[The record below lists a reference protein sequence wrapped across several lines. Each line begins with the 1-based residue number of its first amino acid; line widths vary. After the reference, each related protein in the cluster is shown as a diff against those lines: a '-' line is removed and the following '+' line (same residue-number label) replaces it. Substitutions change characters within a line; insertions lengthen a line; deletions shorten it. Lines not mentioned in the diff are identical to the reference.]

1 MTKTGFKRIF
11 TDNNEYESYEGIL
24 FFNSLAYTVQE
35 FLYTSKAKDE
45 NNDFQMDKHI
55 KLYDF
60 MNVTASFIKAI
71 MTDFGRTTIKE
82 YIEDIRQDSI
92 SVFDV
97 EEIEYKYDILII
109 RRASNELIMALLWTT
124 YIYVNAQLSIVRSE
138 LWEDKKKML
147 YEVMLENS
155 SYPQMHFKN
164 HTLILLTDEATKTLI
179 KHSVN
184 DQETYDDLVKQF
196 KQEKEEIVEQ
206 EEEAKQDDDHVV
218 VEEIS
223 LHDKV
228 RLDLVLRMM
237 EDNGANLTRHGNK
250 MKAAQIMQSITGLP
264 LQTCKN
270 YCSNRDLNTSIHT
283 EEVLKMNTILQAL
296 GMKIRL

>member
-1 MTKTGFKRIF
+1 MTSGFKRIF
-11 TDNNEYESYEGIL
+11 TNNDEYESYESIPL
-24 FFNSLAYTVQE
+24 FNSLAYTVQE

-45 NNDFQMDKHI
+45 EHDFQMDKHI

-60 MNVTASFIKAI
+60 MNVTVSFIKAI
-71 MTDFGRTTIKE
+71 DTDFGRSTIKE
-82 YIEDIRQDSI
+82 YIKDIRKK
-92 SVFDV
+92 SVWAYDI

-124 YIYVNAQLSIVRSE
+124 YIYANAHLNMVNSIS
-138 LWEDKKKML
+138 WEEKTNML

-155 SYPQMHFKN
+155 SYPRKQFKI
-164 HTLILLTDEATKTLI
+164 HPLILLTDEATQIMI
-179 KHSVN
+179 KHFLNDNSTTVN
-184 DQETYDDLVKQF
+184 L
-196 KQEKEEIVEQ
+196 EEDFEQ
-206 EEEAKQDDDHVV
+206 EEEETIEHTEASMNDDYEA

-237 EDNGANLTRHGNK
+237 EDNGANLTKHGNK
-250 MKAAQIMQSITGLP
+250 TKAAQMMQSVTGLP

-283 EEVLKMNTILQAL
+283 EEVLKMNTLLQAL